1 MEAEATLPGGLRD
14 DVLLF
19 HTEAQ
24 VLPMAAEAVSN
35 RVTVSGRVAFRAL
48 YAQGDLTRVR
58 SIKESREFSRPLTI
72 EAREAAARYEPVCEI
87 TAVTA
92 RVFNGRLL
100 MRAEMN
106 VGAEANETHAVSAVT
121 GIEEEHDQV
130 LSETLTVQHT
140 VGEGRN
146 QGLIKGAFEISQA
159 LQADEALL
167 GSGEAR
173 VEDILGGGGAHA
185 GAVGIGRGRGIGIAG
200 AAGEQQ
206 DRGQRER
213 RK

>member
-1 MEAEATLPGGLRD
+1 
-14 DVLLF
+14 
-19 HTEAQ
+19 
-24 VLPMAAEAVSN
+24 
-35 RVTVSGRVAFRAL
+35 
-48 YAQGDLTRVR
+48 
-58 SIKESREFSRPLTI
+58 
-72 EAREAAARYEPVCEI
+72 
-87 TAVTA
+87 
-92 RVFNGRLL
+92 VFNGRLL

-121 GIEEEHDQV
+121 GIEKEHAQV

-140 VGEGRN
+140 VGEGRD
-146 QGLIKGAFEISQA
+146 QGLIKGTFEISQA